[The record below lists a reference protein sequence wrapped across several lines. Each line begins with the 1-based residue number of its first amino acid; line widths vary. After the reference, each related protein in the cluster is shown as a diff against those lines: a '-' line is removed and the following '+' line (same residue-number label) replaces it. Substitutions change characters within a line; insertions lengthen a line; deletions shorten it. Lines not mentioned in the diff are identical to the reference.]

1 MDASVLT
8 IGLLAKT
15 KPEVIEDLNNG
26 QGTFHYNHNI
36 KEVSVV
42 YDEMGGFE
50 VVADND
56 PKANGTMYQYDSVR
70 VEYPKTADNI
80 FGTLLTAKYPAKT
93 ESKLVN
99 EYQSATLGIMAPD
112 AKQPYEDFLR
122 DRLAI
127 RKMVD
132 ADCGTYKIPT
142 DL

>member
-99 EYQSATLGIMAPD
+99 ECQSATLGIMAPD

-132 ADCGTYKIPT
+132 ADCETYKIPT